1 MTLLRRPA
9 SKPVNAMSKQLTFS
23 HKIKDELS
31 ALPCHTACCRKA
43 EIGAAFFASGR
54 FAGDAVTLAT
64 ANAGWAA
71 RLGGLIR
78 EQYRSEGTW
87 SAHNDLL
94 ILCLERP
101 DADSGTPG
109 NRSLLSGILDDMK
122 DLFGFDPATG
132 NGTLRHSLPSC
143 CRQSIL
149 RALFLSCGS
158 ISEPVQAYHL
168 ELAIK
173 NPDAAR
179 MAVQLLRQFG
189 IAANILPRH
198 GHMVVYL
205 NEGQNLADYL
215 AYAGAHRSLLSL
227 ESLRVEKE
235 IRNSVNRAVNCDNA
249 NSQRIANTSVRQ
261 IELIRA
267 ISSTGELEMLPP
279 DLKATAE
286 ARLEHPDLSIAELG
300 ELMNPPLGKSGM
312 NHRLRRLESLAAE
325 RLSIL
330 EAAAHG
336 GSGSA

>member
-1 MTLLRRPA
+1 
-9 SKPVNAMSKQLTFS
+9 MSKQLTFS
-23 HKIKDELS
+23 HKIKDELI
-31 ALPCHTACCRKA
+31 AFPCHTACCRKA

-54 FAGDAVTLAT
+54 FAGEVVTLAT
-64 ANAGWAA
+64 ANAGWSA
-71 RLGGLIR
+71 RLSGLIR
-78 EQYRSEGTW
+78 EQYRSEGAWRT
-87 SAHNDLL
+87 HNDLL
-94 ILCLERP
+94 ILSLRLPGPVSATP
-101 DADSGTPG
+101 DGG
-109 NRSLLSGILDDMK
+109 RLLSGILDDMK

-132 NGTLRHSLPSC
+132 NGTLRHNLAGC

-149 RALFLSCGS
+149 RALFLCCGS
-158 ISEPVQAYHL
+158 ISEPAQAYHL

-173 NPDAAR
+173 NPAAAR
-179 MAVQLLRQFG
+179 MAIQLLSQFG
-189 IAANILPRH
+189 IAANLLPRH

-267 ISSTGELEMLPP
+267 ISGAGLLEVLPP

-325 RLSIL
+325 RLPTMESQDH
-330 EAAAHG
+330 EP
-336 GSGSA
+336 